1 MHSVKWT
8 TRKPVEKCTVNNF
21 AWLIDYLEIE
31 INGNSERVRWHATQH
46 MPKST
51 HKHCTPNQFRKYR
64 IKSHEYRDITLAL
77 SPTDPLSFQISFTR
91 ENIYV
96 RGTHTHNVRRFMFLW
111 CISVICIAFSIPN
124 IQLHNEESVNC
135 SIIDEKKKKKS
146 FDLSTFFPLILKKFR

>member
-1 MHSVKWT
+1 MHGVKWT

-96 RGTHTHNVRRFMFLW
+96 RGTHTQCEAIYVSVVYFRNLY
-111 CISVICIAFSIPN
+111 CILNSEYPIA
-124 IQLHNEESVNC
+124 
-135 SIIDEKKKKKS
+135 
-146 FDLSTFFPLILKKFR
+146 